1 MATTPNPNI
10 CISDKPLGIQH
21 PYSYCVKP
29 SAEMV
34 PTNFTQGGL
43 SMKNTGAVLS
53 GLFNYIDYLTLD
65 ATPGTA
71 DVCKD
76 NSGNGIIGNKY
87 FLKTNIKCRA
97 IDEAGATISGEHY
110 LHKYIDNAST
120 IGGLITGGRPQN
132 DVNGLIPSTF
142 ASAGKIGGNVMDIM
156 TAFSGDTNPYCM
168 KVKMRCH
175 VINSENEAA
184 NYKGFSPDAYL
195 SLDDIRE
202 LKDETLFQPR
212 KPIIPAIQEAVEEPV
227 QPTQPLAGG
236 AGAAGAAGGA
246 GAAGAAGGAGAG
258 TTPGLVPPRAT
269 PRAGFTNII
278 DNIIHQNTD
287 KIQTVTAIENAINQI
302 NFQDE
307 FLIKTYYVGFSI
319 LLIIIIFKLINK
331 KY

>member
-1 MATTPNPNI
+1 MANPNI

-120 IGGLITGGRPQN
+120 IGGLITGGRPQT
-132 DVNGLIPSTF
+132 DVDGLIPSTF
-142 ASAGKIGGNVMDIM
+142 ASAGKIGGNVMDII

-168 KVKMRCH
+168 KVSMRCH
-175 VINSENEAA
+175 VINSENQAT

-212 KPIIPAIQEAVEEPV
+212 KPIIPANIP
-227 QPTQPLAGG
+227 
-236 AGAAGAAGGA
+236 
-246 GAAGAAGGAGAG
+246 AGAG
-258 TTPGLVPPRAT
+258 GQ
-269 PRAGFTNII
+269 GFTNIT

-287 KIQTVTAIENAINQI
+287 KIQSITELEKAINQI

>member
-1 MATTPNPNI
+1 MAATTNPNI
-10 CISDKPLGIQH
+10 CISEKPLGIQH

-29 SAEMV
+29 SEEMV
-34 PTNFTQGGL
+34 PTDFTQGGL
-43 SMKNTGAVLS
+43 SMKNTGKVLG

-76 NSGNGIIGNKY
+76 DFSRGIIGNKY

-97 IDEAGATISGEHY
+97 IDGTGATISGEHY
-110 LHKYIDNAST
+110 LHKYINNATT

-168 KVKMRCH
+168 KVNMRCH
-175 VINSENEAA
+175 LISSENSSD

-202 LKDETLFQPR
+202 IKDEKLFINHI
-212 KPIIPAIQEAVEEPV
+212 KPQIPDIPETTTTTTTTTEEF
-227 QPTQPLAGG
+227 
-236 AGAAGAAGGA
+236 
-246 GAAGAAGGAGAG
+246 
-258 TTPGLVPPRAT
+258 TTIT
-269 PRAGFTNII
+269 PDANINNII
-278 DNIIHQNTD
+278 NNIIYQNTD
-287 KIQTVTAIENAINQI
+287 KIQSVTEFENAINQI

>member
-1 MATTPNPNI
+1 MANPNI

-29 SAEMV
+29 SEEMV
-34 PTNFTQGGL
+34 PGSIQPDGNN
-43 SMKNTGAVLS
+43 MNNTRKVLTGIFS
-53 GLFNYIDYLTLD
+53 YIDYLTLN

-97 IDEAGATISGEHY
+97 IDEAGATISGDHY

-120 IGGLITGGRPQN
+120 IGGLLTGGRPQN

-168 KVKMRCH
+168 KVNMKCH
-175 VINSENEAA
+175 VISSENSAT
-184 NYKGFSPDAYL
+184 NYRGFSPDAYL

-202 LKDETLFQPR
+202 IKDESLFEPR
-212 KPIIPAIQEAVEEPV
+212 KPIIPDIPEE
-227 QPTQPLAGG
+227 
-236 AGAAGAAGGA
+236 
-246 GAAGAAGGAGAG
+246 
-258 TTPGLVPPRAT
+258 TTTEEFTTNT
-269 PRAGFTNII
+269 PDANINNII
-278 DNIIHQNTD
+278 NNIIYQNTD
-287 KIQTVTAIENAINQI
+287 KIQSVTELEKAINQI

>member
-1 MATTPNPNI
+1 MADQPNPNI

-29 SAEMV
+29 SNEMV

-53 GLFNYIDYLTLD
+53 GLFSYIDYLTLD

-120 IGGLITGGRPQN
+120 IGGLITGGRPQT
-132 DVNGLIPSTF
+132 DVDGLIPSTF
-142 ASAGKIGGNVMDIM
+142 ASAGKIGGNVMDII

-168 KVKMRCH
+168 KVSMRCH
-175 VINSENEAA
+175 VINSENQAT

-202 LKDETLFQPR
+202 LKDESLFQPR
-212 KPIIPAIQEAVEEPV
+212 KPIIPANIPVE
-227 QPTQPLAGG
+227 
-236 AGAAGAAGGA
+236 
-246 GAAGAAGGAGAG
+246 
-258 TTPGLVPPRAT
+258 TTTEEFTTIT
-269 PRAGFTNII
+269 PDANINNII
-278 DNIIHQNTD
+278 NNIIYQNSD
-287 KIQTVTAIENAINQI
+287 KIQSITEIEKAINQI

>member
-29 SAEMV
+29 SDEMV

-53 GLFNYIDYLTLD
+53 GLFNYVDYLTLD

-97 IDEAGATISGEHY
+97 IDEAGATISGDHY

-142 ASAGKIGGNVMDIM
+142 ASAGKIGGNVLDIM
-156 TAFSGDTNPYCM
+156 NAFSGDTNPYCM

-175 VINSENEAA
+175 VINSENQAA

-195 SLDDIRE
+195 SLDDIRDI
-202 LKDETLFQPR
+202 KDESLFETR
-212 KPIIPAIQEAVEEPV
+212 KPIIPAIPVEVEEPV
-227 QPTQPLAGG
+227 QPTQPLAEE
-236 AGAAGAAGGA
+236 AGAGGA
-246 GAAGAAGGAGAG
+246 GGD
-258 TTPGLVPPRAT
+258 
-269 PRAGFTNII
+269 GFTNII

>member
-1 MATTPNPNI
+1 MATAAEIAATNAATAAAFSATAATLAAAATTANPNI

-29 SAEMV
+29 SEEMV
-34 PTNFTQGGL
+34 PGSIQPDGNN
-43 SMKNTGAVLS
+43 MNNTRNVLTGIFS
-53 GLFNYIDYLTLD
+53 YIDYLTLN

-76 NSGNGIIGNKY
+76 AGGKGIIGNKY
-87 FLKTNIKCRA
+87 FLRTNIKCRA
-97 IDEAGATISGEHY
+97 IDEAGATISGDHY

-120 IGGLITGGRPQN
+120 IGGLLTGGRPQN

-168 KVKMRCH
+168 KVKMKCH
-175 VINSENEAA
+175 VINSENEAT

-195 SLDDIRE
+195 SLDDIRDI
-202 LKDETLFQPR
+202 KDESLFEPR
-212 KPIIPAIQEAVEEPV
+212 KPIIPDIPETTTEEF
-227 QPTQPLAGG
+227 
-236 AGAAGAAGGA
+236 
-246 GAAGAAGGAGAG
+246 
-258 TTPGLVPPRAT
+258 TTNT
-269 PRAGFTNII
+269 PDANINNII
-278 DNIIHQNTD
+278 NNIIYQNTD
-287 KIQTVTAIENAINQI
+287 KIQSVTELEKAINQI

>member
-1 MATTPNPNI
+1 MANPDI
-10 CISDKPLGIQH
+10 CISNKPLGIQH

-29 SAEMV
+29 SEDMV
-34 PTNFTQGGL
+34 PTNFTKGGL
-43 SMKNTGAVLS
+43 SMKNTGKVFS
-53 GLFNYIDYLTLD
+53 GLLSYIEYLTLD

-76 NSGNGIIGNKY
+76 DFSRGIIGNKY

-97 IDEAGATISGEHY
+97 IDETGATISGDHY
-110 LHKYIDNAST
+110 LHKYIDNAT
-120 IGGLITGGRPQN
+120 TMGGLITGGRPQN
-132 DVNGLIPSTF
+132 DVNGLIPATF
-142 ASAGKIGGNVMDIM
+142 GSAGKIGGNVMDIM

-168 KVKMRCH
+168 KVNMRCH
-175 VINSENEAA
+175 IINSENLAT

-202 LKDETLFQPR
+202 IKDESLFQIR
-212 KPIIPAIQEAVEEPV
+212 KPIIPDIPEEVAEPV
-227 QPTQPLAGG
+227 APTQPLAGG
-236 AGAAGAAGGA
+236 TGPGTEPEPGPGTEPEPGGE
-246 GAAGAAGGAGAG
+246 
-258 TTPGLVPPRAT
+258 T
-269 PRAGFTNII
+269 FNNII
-278 DNIIHQNTD
+278 NNIIYQNSD
-287 KIQTVTAIENAINQI
+287 KIQSVTEFEKAINQI

>member
-1 MATTPNPNI
+1 MPTAAEIAAAAAASAAAATAAAAASAATAATTAAATTASSNI

-29 SAEMV
+29 SEEMV
-34 PTNFTQGGL
+34 PTDFTQGGL
-43 SMKNTGAVLS
+43 SMNNTGKVFS
-53 GLFNYIDYLTLD
+53 GIFSYIDYLTLD

-76 NSGNGIIGNKY
+76 NVSKGIIGNKY

-97 IDEAGATISGEHY
+97 IDATGATISGDHY

-120 IGGLITGGRPQN
+120 IGGLLTGGRPQN

-168 KVKMRCH
+168 KVNMQCH
-175 VINSENEAA
+175 IISSENSAT

-202 LKDETLFQPR
+202 IKDETLFKDNIKPR
-212 KPIIPAIQEAVEEPV
+212 IPDIPETTTEEF
-227 QPTQPLAGG
+227 
-236 AGAAGAAGGA
+236 
-246 GAAGAAGGAGAG
+246 
-258 TTPGLVPPRAT
+258 TTIT
-269 PRAGFTNII
+269 PDANINNII
-278 DNIIHQNTD
+278 NNIIYQNSD
-287 KIQTVTAIENAINQI
+287 KIQSVTELEKAINQI

>member
-1 MATTPNPNI
+1 MATAAEIAAAAAAAATTAVATTANSNI

-29 SAEMV
+29 SEEMV
-34 PTNFTQGGL
+34 PGSIQPDGNN
-43 SMKNTGAVLS
+43 MNNTGKVLTGIFS
-53 GLFNYIDYLTLD
+53 YIDYLTLD

-76 NSGNGIIGNKY
+76 VSSRGIIGNKY

-97 IDEAGATISGEHY
+97 IDATGATISGDHY

-120 IGGLITGGRPQN
+120 IGGLLTGGRPQN

-168 KVKMRCH
+168 KVNMRCH
-175 VINSENEAA
+175 VISSENQAT
-184 NYKGFSPDAYL
+184 NYRGFSPDAYL

-202 LKDETLFQPR
+202 IKDETLFKDNI
-212 KPIIPAIQEAVEEPV
+212 KPTIPDIPEE
-227 QPTQPLAGG
+227 
-236 AGAAGAAGGA
+236 
-246 GAAGAAGGAGAG
+246 
-258 TTPGLVPPRAT
+258 TTTEEFTTIT
-269 PRAGFTNII
+269 PDANINNII
-278 DNIIHQNTD
+278 NNIIYQNTD
-287 KIQTVTAIENAINQI
+287 KIQSVTELEKAINQI

>member
-29 SAEMV
+29 SEEMV
-34 PTNFTQGGL
+34 PGSIQPDGNN
-43 SMKNTGAVLS
+43 MNNTRKVLS
-53 GLFNYIDYLTLD
+53 GIFSYIDYLTLD

-71 DVCKD
+71 DVCK
-76 NSGNGIIGNKY
+76 GAGAKGIIGNKY

-97 IDEAGATISGEHY
+97 IDATGATISGDHY

-120 IGGLITGGRPQN
+120 IGGLLTGGRPQN

-168 KVKMRCH
+168 KVNMQCH
-175 VINSENEAA
+175 IISSENSAT

-202 LKDETLFQPR
+202 IKDEKLFLNNR
-212 KPIIPAIQEAVEEPV
+212 KPIIPDIPEEVAEPV
-227 QPTQPLAGG
+227 APAQPLAGG
-236 AGAAGAAGGA
+236 TGP
-246 GAAGAAGGAGAG
+246 G

-269 PRAGFTNII
+269 PRAGGETFNNII
-278 DNIIHQNTD
+278 NNIIYQNTD
-287 KIQTVTAIENAINQI
+287 KIQSVTELEKAINQI

>member
-29 SAEMV
+29 SDEMV

-53 GLFNYIDYLTLD
+53 GLFSYIDYLTLD

-168 KVKMRCH
+168 KVSMRCH

-195 SLDDIRE
+195 SLDDIRDI
-202 LKDETLFQPR
+202 KDESLFEPR
-212 KPIIPAIQEAVEEPV
+212 KPIIPAIQEETTTEEF
-227 QPTQPLAGG
+227 
-236 AGAAGAAGGA
+236 
-246 GAAGAAGGAGAG
+246 
-258 TTPGLVPPRAT
+258 TTIT
-269 PRAGFTNII
+269 PDANINNII
-278 DNIIHQNTD
+278 NNIIYQNSD
-287 KIQTVTAIENAINQI
+287 KIQSITELEKAINQI

>member
-1 MATTPNPNI
+1 MANQPNPNI

-76 NSGNGIIGNKY
+76 DFSRGIIGNKY

-97 IDEAGATISGEHY
+97 IDEAGATISGDHY

-168 KVKMRCH
+168 KVNMRCH
-175 VINSENEAA
+175 VINSENEAT

-202 LKDETLFQPR
+202 LKDETLFKDNIKPR
-212 KPIIPAIQEAVEEPV
+212 IPDIPEE
-227 QPTQPLAGG
+227 
-236 AGAAGAAGGA
+236 
-246 GAAGAAGGAGAG
+246 
-258 TTPGLVPPRAT
+258 TTTEEFTTIT
-269 PRAGFTNII
+269 PDANINNII

-287 KIQTVTAIENAINQI
+287 KIQSITELEKAINQI

-307 FLIKTYYVGFSI
+307 FLTKTYYVGFSI